1 MVGQQPS
8 IRPSPAVG
16 EGSGLGC
23 PTSAGGGA
31 MTGPGR
37 ERSILFQSAM
47 VRAILAGKKT
57 QTRRIG
63 SNPIPSAS
71 KCQRDWVV
79 REVLKTKKHVGVTRK
94 AREQIANLFYAGS
107 IPVTYSKN

>member
-1 MVGQQPS
+1 MEDDAAGLVLRLALKTRFSEMGWGSTPPS
-8 IRPSPAVG
+8 
-16 EGSGLGC
+16 
-23 PTSAGGGA
+23 SAKHRRL
-31 MTGPGR
+31 PERLR
-37 ERSILFQSAM
+37 EQFAKLSLR
-47 VRAILAGKKT
+47 K
-57 QTRRIG
+57 RRIG